1 MKLSTVIELEEKIC
15 AARDELAR
23 LKSLATAITPKLD
36 GLPKAKSLSSRVE
49 NLAVKIL
56 DCENRLAELVE
67 KKICAQVDLTM
78 ELAEQLTNNILSVMT
93 LHYVHGKTFA
103 EIGRTIHYS
112 RKQVW
117 TFHKRG
123 LALFKDKDA

>member
-1 MKLSTVIELEEKIC
+1 MKLSTVFELEEKIC
-15 AARDELAR
+15 AARDELEQ
-23 LKSLATAITPKLD
+23 LKSLATAITPQLG

-56 DCENRLAELVE
+56 DCERRLDELVE
-67 KKICAQVDLTM
+67 EKICRQVDLTL
-78 ELAEQLTNNILSVMT
+78 EISERVTGNAAIVLILRYSSC
-93 LHYVHGKTFA
+93 KTFA

-117 TFHKRG
+117 TFHQRG
-123 LALFKDKDA
+123 LAFFKDKDS

>member
-1 MKLSTVIELEEKIC
+1 MKLSTVFELEEKIC

-49 NLAVKIL
+49 NLAVKIM
-56 DCENRLAELVE
+56 DCERRLDELVE
-67 KKICAQVDLTM
+67 EKICAQLDLSS
-78 ELAEQLTNNILSVMT
+78 ELAEQLTDNILSVMA
-93 LHYVHGKTFA
+93 LRYVHGKTFA
-103 EIGRTIHYS
+103 EIGRLIHYS

-117 TFHKRG
+117 LFHQRG
-123 LALFKDKDA
+123 RALFKDKDS